1 MHNYKLVKLP
11 KFQVCNFKNKKS
23 TPQKP
28 KKYGA
33 FFAPFSHLLHFC
45 KILSMLNIQKHHNW
59 VSWVMTELLIC
70 HKHTFQEFWYFF
82 SMGLFYTHISGSN
95 SRKMLIFFQNIT
107 LYDISNHF
115 IIRIIMEKNILVT
128 LKKPYVHLA
137 PQWKITQEIYKLY

>member
-45 KILSMLNIQKHHNW
+45 TILSMLIFKNIITKFLG
-59 VSWVMTELLIC
+59 SW
-70 HKHTFQEFWYFF
+70 QNFWYVTSILLMKKIFGTF
-82 SMGLFYTHISGSN
+82 SAWVYFTPVFGGSN
-95 SRKMLIFFQNIT
+95 SRKILIFFQNIT

-137 PQWKITQEIYKLY
+137 PQWIQDSD